1 MDVNVI
7 DHAGMIM
14 EEVSFVSTIAEDA
27 RDMIG
32 TTATELGISLPGL
45 RVDEIQGVHVVV
57 LGSCGAHSAMLLANA
72 LMAAKE
78 TDLQGAEHPT
88 P

>member
-7 DHAGMIM
+7 DRAGVIM
-14 EEVSFVSTIAEDA
+14 EEVSFVSTMAEDA
-27 RDMIG
+27 RDKIG
-32 TTATELGISLPGL
+32 TIATELGIALPGL
-45 RVDEIQGVHVVV
+45 RIDKIQGTHVVV

-72 LMAAKE
+72 LAAAKE
-78 TDLQGAEHPT
+78 SDLQGAEHPT